1 METLSVII
9 PVYNRTYSV
18 RDAIESV
25 LIQSVKP
32 SEIIVIDDGSSF
44 DMALYLKNYLHHI
57 RLIKLN
63 DNKGVSFARNVGI
76 EAAHGEY
83 IAFLDSDDLFLPK
96 KIEYQLNYMKENNLY
111 ISHTDEFWFRPGK
124 WINQGKSNKRYGGYI
139 FDKILDKCRISPS
152 SLIVHKSV
160 FNNVG
165 YFNENLRV
173 CEDYE
178 LFLRIALKYNIGY
191 LEKKL
196 IIKRAVE
203 KNSLSANIKHIEYIR
218 YKILEKM
225 YGDNSMLLDYN
236 KQKMVEEELERKKRI
251 IGPFHSES
259 KE

>member
-1 METLSVII
+1 MKTVSVII
-9 PVYNRTYSV
+9 PVYNRTFSV

-44 DMALYLKNYLHHI
+44 DMVLYLKSYMQHI
-57 RLIKLN
+57 HLIKLN
-63 DNKGVSFARNVGI
+63 ENKGVSFARNTGI
-76 EAAHGEY
+76 KAASGEY

-96 KIEYQLNYMKENNLY
+96 KLEYQINYMVENDLY
-111 ISHTDEFWFRPGK
+111 ISHTDEFWYRK
-124 WINQGKSNKRYGGYI
+124 DRWVNQGKSNKRYGGYI

-160 FNNVG
+160 FDEAG

-178 LFLRIALKYNIGY
+178 ISLRFALKYKIGY

-203 KNSLSANIKHIEYIR
+203 KNSLSAGIKHIEYIR
-218 YKILEKM
+218 YEILEKL
-225 YGDNSMLLDYN
+225 YRENANILDKN
-236 KQKMVEEELERKKRI
+236 TKIILINELERKKNI
-251 IGPFHSES
+251 IKPFLN
-259 KE
+259 KF

>member
-1 METLSVII
+1 MKTVSVII
-9 PVYNRTYSV
+9 PVYNRTFSV

-44 DMALYLKNYLHHI
+44 DMALYLKSYMQHI
-57 RLIKLN
+57 HLIKLN
-63 DNKGVSFARNVGI
+63 ENKGVSFARNTGI
-76 EAAHGEY
+76 KAASGEY

-96 KIEYQLNYMKENNLY
+96 KLEYQINYMVENDLY
-111 ISHTDEFWFRPGK
+111 ISHTDEFWYRK
-124 WINQGKSNKRYGGYI
+124 DRWVNQGKSNKRYGGYI

-160 FNNVG
+160 FDEAG

-178 LFLRIALKYNIGY
+178 ISLRFALKYKIGY

-203 KNSLSANIKHIEYIR
+203 ENSLSANIKHIEYIR
-218 YKILEKM
+218 YEILKL
-225 YGDNSMLLDYN
+225 YRDINNILDLNN
-236 KQKMVEEELERKKRI
+236 KNAIINEIARKKHI
-251 IGPFHSES
+251 ISPFI
-259 KE
+259 

>member
-1 METLSVII
+1 MKTVSVII
-9 PVYNRTYSV
+9 PVYNRTFSV

-44 DMALYLKNYLHHI
+44 DMALYLKSYMQHI
-57 RLIKLN
+57 HLIKLN
-63 DNKGVSFARNVGI
+63 ENKGVSFARNTGI
-76 EAAHGEY
+76 KAASGEY

-96 KIEYQLNYMKENNLY
+96 KLEYQINYMVENDLY
-111 ISHTDEFWFRPGK
+111 ISHTDEFWYRK
-124 WINQGKSNKRYGGYI
+124 DRWVNQGKSNKRYGGYI

-160 FNNVG
+160 FDEAG

-178 LFLRIALKYNIGY
+178 ISLRFALKYKIGY

-203 KNSLSANIKHIEYIR
+203 KNSLSAGIKHIEYIR
-218 YKILEKM
+218 YEILEKL
-225 YGDNSMLLDYN
+225 YRENANILDKN
-236 KQKMVEEELERKKRI
+236 TKIILINELERKKNI
-251 IGPFHSES
+251 IKPFMN
-259 KE
+259 KF

>member
-1 METLSVII
+1 MKTVSVII
-9 PVYNRTYSV
+9 PVYNRTFSV

-44 DMALYLKNYLHHI
+44 DMALYLKSYMQHI
-57 RLIKLN
+57 HLIKLN
-63 DNKGVSFARNVGI
+63 ENKGVSFARNTGI
-76 EAAHGEY
+76 KAASGEY

-96 KIEYQLNYMKENNLY
+96 KLEYQINYMVENDLY
-111 ISHTDEFWFRPGK
+111 ISHTDEFWYRK
-124 WINQGKSNKRYGGYI
+124 DRWVNQGKSNKRYGGYI

-160 FNNVG
+160 FDEAG

-178 LFLRIALKYNIGY
+178 ISLRFALKYKIGY
-191 LEKKL
+191 LEKNL

-203 KNSLSANIKHIEYIR
+203 KNSLSAGIKHMEYIR
-218 YKILEKM
+218 YEILEKL
-225 YGDNSMLLDYN
+225 YRENANILDKN
-236 KQKMVEEELERKKRI
+236 TKIILINELERKKNI
-251 IGPFHSES
+251 IKPFLN
-259 KE
+259 KF

>member
-1 METLSVII
+1 MKTVSVII
-9 PVYNRTYSV
+9 PVYNRTFSV

-44 DMALYLKNYLHHI
+44 DMALYLKSYMQHI
-57 RLIKLN
+57 HLIKLN
-63 DNKGVSFARNVGI
+63 ENKGVSFARNTGI
-76 EAAHGEY
+76 KAASGEY

-96 KIEYQLNYMKENNLY
+96 KLEYQINYMVENDLY
-111 ISHTDEFWFRPGK
+111 ISHTDEFWYRK
-124 WINQGKSNKRYGGYI
+124 DRWVNQGKSNKRYGGYI

-160 FNNVG
+160 FDEAG

-178 LFLRIALKYNIGY
+178 ISLRFALKYKIGY

-203 KNSLSANIKHIEYIR
+203 KNSLSAGIKHIEYIR
-218 YKILEKM
+218 YEILEKL
-225 YGDNSMLLDYN
+225 YRENANILDKN
-236 KQKMVEEELERKKRI
+236 TKIILINELERKKNI
-251 IGPFHSES
+251 IKPFLN
-259 KE
+259 KF

>member
-1 METLSVII
+1 MKTVSVII
-9 PVYNRTYSV
+9 PVYNRTSSV

-32 SEIIVIDDGSSF
+32 SEILVIDDGSSF
-44 DMALYLKNYLHHI
+44 DMALYLKSYMQHI
-57 RLIKLN
+57 HLIKLN
-63 DNKGVSFARNVGI
+63 ENKGVSFARNTGI
-76 EAAHGEY
+76 RAASGEY

-96 KIEYQLNYMKENNLY
+96 KLEYQINYMVENDLY
-111 ISHTDEFWFRPGK
+111 ISHTDEFWYRK
-124 WINQGKSNKRYGGYI
+124 DRWVNQGKSNKRYGGYI

-160 FNNVG
+160 FDEAG

-178 LFLRIALKYNIGY
+178 ISLRFALKYKIGY

-203 KNSLSANIKHIEYIR
+203 KNSLSAGIKHIEYIR
-218 YKILEKM
+218 YEILEKL
-225 YGDNSMLLDYN
+225 YRENANILDKN
-236 KQKMVEEELERKKRI
+236 TKIILINELERKKNI
-251 IGPFHSES
+251 IKPFLN
-259 KE
+259 KF

>member
-1 METLSVII
+1 MKTVSVII
-9 PVYNRTYSV
+9 PVYNRTFSV

-32 SEIIVIDDGSSF
+32 SEILVIDDGSSF
-44 DMALYLKNYLHHI
+44 DMALYLKSYMQHI
-57 RLIKLN
+57 HLIKLN
-63 DNKGVSFARNVGI
+63 ENKGVSFARNTGI
-76 EAAHGEY
+76 RAASGEY

-96 KIEYQLNYMKENNLY
+96 KLEYQINYMVENDLY
-111 ISHTDEFWFRPGK
+111 ISHTDEFWYRK
-124 WINQGKSNKRYGGYI
+124 DRWVNQGKSNKRYGGYI

-160 FNNVG
+160 FDEAG

-178 LFLRIALKYNIGY
+178 ISLRFALKYKIGY

-203 KNSLSANIKHIEYIR
+203 KNSLSAGIKHIEYIR
-218 YKILEKM
+218 YEILEKL
-225 YGDNSMLLDYN
+225 YRENANILDKN
-236 KQKMVEEELERKKRI
+236 TKIILINELERKKNI
-251 IGPFHSES
+251 IKPFLN
-259 KE
+259 KF

>member
-1 METLSVII
+1 MKTVSVII
-9 PVYNRTYSV
+9 PVYNRTFSV

-44 DMALYLKNYLHHI
+44 DMALYLKSYMQHI
-57 RLIKLN
+57 HLIKLN
-63 DNKGVSFARNVGI
+63 ENKGVSFARNTGI
-76 EAAHGEY
+76 KAASGEY

-96 KIEYQLNYMKENNLY
+96 KLEYQINYMVENDLY
-111 ISHTDEFWFRPGK
+111 ISHTDEFWYRK
-124 WINQGKSNKRYGGYI
+124 DRWVNQGKSNKRYGGYI

-160 FNNVG
+160 FDEAG

-178 LFLRIALKYNIGY
+178 ISLRFALKYKIGY

-203 KNSLSANIKHIEYIR
+203 KNSLSAGIKHIEYIR
-218 YKILEKM
+218 YEILEKL
-225 YGDNSMLLDYN
+225 YRDINNILDLNSKIAIMN
-236 KQKMVEEELERKKRI
+236 EIKRKKHI
-251 IGPFHSES
+251 ISPFI
-259 KE
+259 

>member
-1 METLSVII
+1 MKTVSVII
-9 PVYNRTYSV
+9 PVYNRTFSV

-44 DMALYLKNYLHHI
+44 DMALYLKSYMQHI
-57 RLIKLN
+57 HLIKLN
-63 DNKGVSFARNVGI
+63 ENKGVSFARNTGI
-76 EAAHGEY
+76 RAASGEY

-96 KIEYQLNYMKENNLY
+96 KLEYQINYMVENDLY
-111 ISHTDEFWFRPGK
+111 ISHTDEFWYRK
-124 WINQGKSNKRYGGYI
+124 DRWVNQGKSNKRYGGYI

-160 FNNVG
+160 FDEAG

-178 LFLRIALKYNIGY
+178 ISLRFALKYKIGY

-203 KNSLSANIKHIEYIR
+203 KNSLSAGIKHIEYIR
-218 YKILEKM
+218 YEILEKL
-225 YGDNSMLLDYN
+225 YRENANILDKN
-236 KQKMVEEELERKKRI
+236 TKIILINELERKKNI
-251 IGPFHSES
+251 IKPFLN
-259 KE
+259 KF